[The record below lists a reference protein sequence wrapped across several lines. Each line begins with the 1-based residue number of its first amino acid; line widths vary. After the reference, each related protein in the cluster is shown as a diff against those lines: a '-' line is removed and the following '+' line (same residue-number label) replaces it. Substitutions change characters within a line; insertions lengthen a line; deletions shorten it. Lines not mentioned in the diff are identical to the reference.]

1 MARIYAEEAERR
13 GKNVKLT
20 DDEKSSDKEATAS
33 EQKPTSSDDSKLD
46 KPEQEV
52 IVLRG
57 GFTQW

>member
-13 GKNVKLT
+13 GNKVKLAYEKEETKQEDVKAVEQSTNET
-20 DDEKSSDKEATAS
+20 DKS
-33 EQKPTSSDDSKLD
+33 QQ
-46 KPEQEV
+46 PEQEV